1 MKWGSSE
8 NFINR
13 KILLARDISKFLH
26 MFFPGLKI
34 TSNVTESRDRP
45 ETAFGSPVQTG
56 HPNIAGMI
64 GLKTIGQKANLNVST
79 PLSK

>member
-1 MKWGSSE
+1 MYV
-8 NFINR
+8 
-13 KILLARDISKFLH
+13 
-26 MFFPGLKI
+26 FPRLKNHI
-34 TSNVTESRDRP
+34 NVTESRDRP

-64 GLKTIGQKANLNVST
+64 GLKTIGQKPDLNVST